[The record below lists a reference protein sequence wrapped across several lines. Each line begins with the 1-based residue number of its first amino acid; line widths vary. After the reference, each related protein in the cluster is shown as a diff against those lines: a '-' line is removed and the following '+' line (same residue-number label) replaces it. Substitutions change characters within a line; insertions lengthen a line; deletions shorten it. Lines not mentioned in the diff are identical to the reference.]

1 MRTQAVEPPL
11 PSPLLRR
18 QQGVSLVEVMIAVI
32 VVSLGMIGVLGAHSR
47 GFSNTS
53 SAGYRTQATLL
64 AGGIVERARANLGN
78 DYSIAM
84 GAATGGNGQAA
95 NDLATW
101 KTQLARAMPD
111 GDGSVEIA
119 TVVDPGTGALV
130 RQMRVLVR
138 WDDRRASGEGGA
150 AGAAQYKFFMTE
162 TYLP

>member
-1 MRTQAVEPPL
+1 M
-11 PSPLLRR
+11 PSSRFPRR
-18 QQGVSLVEVMIAVI
+18 ERGVSLVEVMIAVI

-64 AGGIVERARANLGN
+64 ASGIVERARANLGG
-78 DYSIAM
+78 DYTIAM
-84 GAATGGNGQAA
+84 GAATGGSGQAA
-95 NDLATW
+95 SDLAVW

-111 GDGSVEIA
+111 GDGSVTIA
-119 TVVDPGTGALV
+119 NVSDPGTGAAV

-150 AGAAQYKFFMTE
+150 AGDPQYKFFMTE